1 MWLRLTKGYQNQPEN
16 SIIQIDDKVGEA
28 LIAGQIAE
36 KHYDPTAGI
45 AEGLIAKASDQMSQ
59 AFAKAIGE
67 TLEKLAKTT
76 IQTGVTQTTETKS
89 AEKPRLGPW
98 LAAVLNK
105 NHKYLEQHFPEQEV
119 VTNSQS
125 GDKAPLF
132 QQKAAL
138 HSQSGVTG
146 GYVVPTVFYPQL
158 MQIAA
163 EKSIVRRMA
172 TMVPM
177 ASRSVLIPTLDVTT
191 APTAGNTAFFGGMIA
206 YWTEEAASLTETEPT
221 FKQIEL
227 VAHELSGYS
236 KASMTLLQDNAIALE
251 SLLMQLFGGAIG
263 WHEDQ
268 AFLRGNGVG
277 KPLGITNSPC
287 AIQVTRATANQFK
300 LQDAAKMLSRL
311 LPGWQPQ
318 STAWVVSPSV
328 LEYLIQISDS
338 AGNVIWIP
346 NARDGLPMSLFGLPV
361 MVTEKLPTLGT
372 ADDVL
377 LVDFKHYLI
386 GDRMQL
392 EIAASEHVAFL
403 TNQIAWRFVH
413 RVDGQPWLPAAVTL
427 SDASYTVSPFIR
439 LN

>member
-1 MWLRLTKGYQNQPEN
+1 MWLKLLKSYNGQAEN
-16 SIIQIDDKVGEA
+16 SIIQIEDKVGEA
-28 LIAGQIAE
+28 LIATQYAE
-36 KHYDPTAGI
+36 KSYDPTAGI
-45 AEGLIAKASDQMSQ
+45 AEALLSKASDQMAQ
-59 AFAKAIGE
+59 AFSKAIGE
-67 TLEKLAKTT
+67 TLDKLAKTT
-76 IQTGVTQTTETKS
+76 IQTGVVSTTEKKA
-89 AEKPRLGPW
+89 AETPRLGPW
-98 LAAVLNK
+98 LAAVVNK
-105 NHKYLEQHFPEQEV
+105 NHKWLEEHFPDQKAIV
-119 VTNSQS
+119 S
-125 GDKAPLF
+125 GTAGDSFQLF
-132 QQKAAL
+132 QKTAL
-138 HSQSGVTG
+138 HSQTGTQG
-146 GYVVPTVFYPQL
+146 GYVVPSVFYPQL
-158 MQIAA
+158 MKIAA
-163 EKSIVRRMA
+163 EKSIVRRLA
-172 TMVPM
+172 TVVPM
-177 ASRSVLIPTLDVTT
+177 SSRSVLIPCLDQTT
-191 APTAGNTAFFGGMIA
+191 APTAGETSFFGGMVA
-206 YWTEEAASLTETEPT
+206 RWTEEAASLNETEPT

-251 SLLMQLFGGAIG
+251 ALLMELFGAAIG
-263 WHEDQ
+263 WFEDY

-287 AIQVTRATANQFK
+287 AIQVTRQTAGQFK

-311 LPGWQPQ
+311 LPGWMPQ
-318 STAWVVSPSV
+318 TTAWVVSPGV

-346 NARDGLPMSLFGLPV
+346 NARDGLPMTLFGLPV
-361 MVTEKLPTLGT
+361 MVTEKLPSLGT

-403 TNQIAWRFVH
+403 NNQIAWRFVH